1 MKKISRMGAVLVI
14 ALFVLYLA
22 MPTLIAKREGL
33 EATGQEVDK
42 SQLVETEEDITI
54 GLLQFIQHP
63 SLDQIKDGF
72 YDGMAERGYVDGEN
86 ITIDYQNGQGN
97 QSDLA
102 MIANAFL
109 AENADILVGIAT
121 PAAQA
126 LANAANG
133 DRPVILSAVSDPAN
147 NGFIA
152 SDEKPGANVTG
163 VTDMAPVAEQF
174 DLMQEILPDMENVG
188 IIYNSSES
196 NVTKTVSEAKA
207 EAESRGL
214 NVVESTITSTNDL
227 ASVAE
232 QLAGQVDVI
241 WVPNDNT
248 IASAMDTLIQVTDAN
263 GIPVIPVVDA
273 MVADGGL
280 ATVGINQYQ
289 FGLDTAT
296 VVADV
301 IEGADTATYPIIYND
316 KTDTYINTAKAE
328 ELGFEL
334 PEELIDAAID
344 VNSDEYAE
352 LVGE

>member
-1 MKKISRMGAVLVI
+1 MKKISSIGATLVI

-22 MPTLIAKREGL
+22 MPTLIAKREGIGTTTK
-33 EATGQEVDK
+33 EIDT

-63 SLDQIKDGF
+63 SLDQISQGF

-102 MIANAFL
+102 MISDAFI

-126 LANAANG
+126 LANASNG

-152 SDEKPGANVTG
+152 SDEEPGANVTG
-163 VTDMAPVAEQF
+163 VTDTAPVKKQF
-174 DLMQEILPDMENVG
+174 DLMETLLPEMENVG

-196 NVTKTVSEAKA
+196 NVTKTVNDAKA

-227 ASVAE
+227 ASIAE

-263 GIPVIPVVDA
+263 NIPVIPVVDA

-301 IEGADTATYPIIYND
+301 IEGADTASYPIIYND

-328 ELGFEL
+328 DLGINI
-334 PEELIDAAID
+334 PQELIDNAID
-344 VNSDEYAE
+344 VNSSEYAE

>member
-1 MKKISRMGAVLVI
+1 MKKISSMGAVLVI
-14 ALFVLYLA
+14 ALFALYLV

-33 EATGQEVDK
+33 EAASQEVDE

-63 SLDQIKDGF
+63 SLDQIRDGF

-152 SDEKPGANVTG
+152 SDEQPGANVTG

-174 DLMQEILPDMENVG
+174 DLMEEILPDIEDVG

-196 NVTKTVSEAKA
+196 NVTKTVSQAKA

-328 ELGFEL
+328 ELGIQL
-334 PEELIDAAID
+334 PQELIDAAID

>member
-1 MKKISRMGAVLVI
+1 MKKISSIGAVLVI
-14 ALFVLYLA
+14 ALFALYLA
-22 MPTLIAKREGL
+22 MPTLIAKREGI
-33 EATGQEVDK
+33 ESTEVEVDE
-42 SQLVETEEDITI
+42 SQLVELDEEISI

-63 SLDQIKDGF
+63 SLDQIRQGF

-86 ITIDYQNGQGN
+86 ISIDYQNGQGN

-102 MIANAFL
+102 MISDAFIS
-109 AENADILVGIAT
+109 ENADILVGIAT

-126 LANAANG
+126 LANASNG

-152 SDEKPGANVTG
+152 SDEEPGANITG
-163 VTDMAPVAEQF
+163 VTDTAPVADQF
-174 DLMQEILPDMENVG
+174 DLMQSILPDMENVG

-196 NVTKTVSEAKA
+196 NVTATVNQAKE

-227 ASVAE
+227 ASIAE
-232 QLAGQVDVI
+232 QLAGQVDAI

-263 GIPVIPVVDA
+263 GVPVFPVVDA

-316 KTDTYINTAKAE
+316 KTDLFINTAKAE
-328 ELGFEL
+328 ELGIEL
-334 PEELIDAAID
+334 PEDLVKDAID
-344 VNSDEYAE
+344 VNSEEYAE
-352 LVGE
+352 LVGK

>member
-1 MKKISRMGAVLVI
+1 MKKISSIGALLVV
-14 ALFVLYLA
+14 ALFAIYLA
-22 MPTLIAKREGL
+22 MPTLIARREGVGPSE
-33 EATGQEVDK
+33 EATENVD
-42 SQLVETEEDITI
+42 LVETEEDITI

-63 SLDQIKDGF
+63 SLDQIRDGF

-86 ITIDYQNGQGN
+86 ITIEYQNGQGN

-102 MIANAFL
+102 MISDGFL
-109 AENADILVGIAT
+109 SDNSDILVGIAT

-133 DRPVILSAVSDPAN
+133 DRPVILSAVSEPVDA
-147 NGFIA
+147 GFIE
-152 SDEKPGANVTG
+152 SDEEPGANITG
-163 VTDMAPVAEQF
+163 VTDSAPVDEQF
-174 DLMQEILPDMENVG
+174 DLMQTLLPDLENVG
-188 IIYNSSES
+188 IIYNSSET
-196 NVTKTVSEAKA
+196 NVTKTVEDAKA
-207 EAESRGL
+207 EADARGL

-227 ASVAE
+227 ASIAE
-232 QLAGQVDVI
+232 QLAGQVDAI

-248 IASAMDTLIQVTDAN
+248 IASAMDTLIQVTDSYN
-263 GIPVIPVVDA
+263 IPVIPVVDA

-316 KTDTYINTAKAE
+316 KTDTYINTEKASD
-328 ELGFEL
+328 LGIEIPQEIL
-334 PEELIDAAID
+334 DSGID
-344 VNSDEYAE
+344 VSSQEYAE

>member
-1 MKKISRMGAVLVI
+1 MKKISSIGAVLVI
-14 ALFVLYLA
+14 ALFALYLA
-22 MPTLIAKREGL
+22 MPTLIAKREGI
-33 EATGQEVDK
+33 ESTEVEVDE
-42 SQLVETEEDITI
+42 SQLVELDEEISI

-63 SLDQIKDGF
+63 SLDQIRQGF

-86 ITIDYQNGQGN
+86 ISIDYQNGQGN

-102 MIANAFL
+102 MISDAFIS
-109 AENADILVGIAT
+109 ENADILVGIAT

-126 LANAANG
+126 LANASNG

-152 SDEKPGANVTG
+152 SDEEPGANITG
-163 VTDMAPVAEQF
+163 VTDTAPVADQF
-174 DLMQEILPDMENVG
+174 DLMQSILPDMENVG

-196 NVTKTVSEAKA
+196 NVTATVNQAKE

-227 ASVAE
+227 ASIAE
-232 QLAGQVDVI
+232 QLAGQVDAI

-263 GIPVIPVVDA
+263 GVPVFPVVDA

-316 KTDTYINTAKAE
+316 KTDLFINRAKAE
-328 ELGFEL
+328 ELGIEL
-334 PEELIDAAID
+334 PEDLVKDAID
-344 VNSDEYAE
+344 VNSEEYAE

>member
-1 MKKISRMGAVLVI
+1 MKKISSIGAVLVI
-14 ALFVLYLA
+14 ALFALYLA
-22 MPTLIAKREGL
+22 MPTLIAKREGI
-33 EATGQEVDK
+33 ESTEVEVDE
-42 SQLVETEEDITI
+42 SQLVELDEEISI

-63 SLDQIKDGF
+63 SLDQIRQGF

-86 ITIDYQNGQGN
+86 ISIDYQNGQGN

-102 MIANAFL
+102 MISDAFIS
-109 AENADILVGIAT
+109 ENADILVGIAT

-126 LANAANG
+126 LANASNG

-152 SDEKPGANVTG
+152 SDEEPGANITG
-163 VTDMAPVAEQF
+163 VTDTAPVADQF
-174 DLMQEILPDMENVG
+174 DLMQSILSDMENVG

-196 NVTKTVSEAKA
+196 NVTATVNQAKE

-227 ASVAE
+227 ASIAE
-232 QLAGQVDVI
+232 QLAGQVDAI

-263 GIPVIPVVDA
+263 GVPVFPVVDA

-316 KTDTYINTAKAE
+316 KTDLFINRAKAE
-328 ELGFEL
+328 ELGIEL
-334 PEELIDAAID
+334 PEDLVKDAID
-344 VNSDEYAE
+344 VNSEEYAE

>member
-1 MKKISRMGAVLVI
+1 MKKISSIGAVLVI
-14 ALFVLYLA
+14 ALFALYLA
-22 MPTLIAKREGL
+22 MPTLIAKREGI
-33 EATGQEVDK
+33 ESTEVEVDE
-42 SQLVETEEDITI
+42 SQLVELDEEISI

-63 SLDQIKDGF
+63 SLDQIRQGF

-86 ITIDYQNGQGN
+86 ISIDYQNGQGN

-102 MIANAFL
+102 MISDAFIS
-109 AENADILVGIAT
+109 ENADILVGIAT

-126 LANAANG
+126 LANASNG
-133 DRPVILSAVSDPAN
+133 DRPVILSAVSNPAN

-152 SDEKPGANVTG
+152 SDEEPGANITG
-163 VTDMAPVAEQF
+163 VTDTAPVADQF
-174 DLMQEILPDMENVG
+174 DLMQSILPDMENVG

-196 NVTKTVSEAKA
+196 NVTATVNQAKE

-227 ASVAE
+227 ASIAE
-232 QLAGQVDVI
+232 QLAGQVDAI

-263 GIPVIPVVDA
+263 GVPVFPVVDA

-316 KTDTYINTAKAE
+316 KTDLFINRAKAE
-328 ELGFEL
+328 ELGIEL
-334 PEELIDAAID
+334 PEDLVKDAID
-344 VNSDEYAE
+344 VNSEEYAE

>member
-1 MKKISRMGAVLVI
+1 MKKISSIASGLVV
-14 ALFVLYLA
+14 ALFALYLA

-33 EATGQEVDK
+33 EIPTKEAGE
-42 SQLVETEEDITI
+42 SQLVVTEEDITV

-63 SLDQIKDGF
+63 SLDQIREGF
-72 YDGMAERGYVDGEN
+72 YDGMAERGYVEGEN

-102 MIANAFL
+102 MISDAFI
-109 AENADILVGIAT
+109 AEDADILVGIAT

-126 LANAANG
+126 LANASDG
-133 DRPVILSAVSDPAN
+133 DRPVILSAVSDPSN

-152 SDEKPGANVTG
+152 SDEEPGANITG
-163 VTDMAPVAEQF
+163 VTDTAPVAEQF
-174 DLMQEILPDMENVG
+174 DLMQEILPDIESVG

-196 NVTKTVSEAKA
+196 NVTRTVNDAKT

-214 NVVESTITSTNDL
+214 TVIEATITSTNDL

-232 QLAGQVDVI
+232 QLAGQVDAI

-248 IASAMDTLIQVTDAN
+248 IASAMDTLIQVTDAKD
-263 GIPVIPVVDA
+263 IPVIPVVDA

-301 IEGADTATYPIIYND
+301 IEGANTETYPIIYND
-316 KTDTYINTAKAE
+316 KTDTYINTTKAAD
-328 ELGFEL
+328 LGIEL
-334 PEELIDAAID
+334 PKEVVSDAID
-344 VNSDEYAE
+344 VNSEAYAE

>member
-1 MKKISRMGAVLVI
+1 MKKISSLGLLLVV
-14 ALFVLYLA
+14 ALFSIYLA
-22 MPTLIAKREGL
+22 MPSLIARRDSQGASDQK
-33 EATGQEVDK
+33 VDQA
-42 SQLVETEEDITI
+42 QLVETEEDITI

-63 SLDQIKDGF
+63 SLDLIRQGF
-72 YDGMAERGYVDGEN
+72 YDGMADRGYVDGEN
-86 ITIDYQNGQGN
+86 LTIEYQNGQGN
-97 QSDLA
+97 QSDLS
-102 MIANAFL
+102 MISDAFI
-109 AENADILVGIAT
+109 AEGADILVGIAT

-126 LANAANG
+126 LANASNG

-152 SDEKPGANVTG
+152 SDEEPGANITG
-163 VTDMAPVAEQF
+163 VTDMAPVVAQF
-174 DLMQEILPDMENVG
+174 DLMETLLPEMKTVG

-196 NVTKTVSEAKA
+196 NVIQTVNQAKEEAT
-207 EAESRGL
+207 SRGL
-214 NVVESTITSTNDL
+214 NVEEATITSTNDL

-232 QLAGQVDVI
+232 QLAGKVDAI

-248 IASAMDTLIQVTDAN
+248 IASAMDTLIQVTDAHQV
-263 GIPVIPVVDA
+263 PVIPVVDA

-289 FGLDTAT
+289 FGIETAK

-316 KTDTYINTAKAE
+316 STDTFINTEKADQLGIE
-328 ELGFEL
+328 IPQELM
-334 PEELIDAAID
+334 DSAID
-344 VNSDEYAE
+344 VNSDAYAE